1 MTKSLFGGSAVVA
14 AALLSGSL
22 IVYSLATAIETPA
35 APSPKR
41 LSQQARSGASGPS
54 VMIEGELPAPGE
66 LPAVVVTNMEEP
78 PPPPPAAEEIAAGP
92 PETYVATAYS
102 LPGRTASGRPVG
114 QGIIAADRRVLP
126 LGTRVRLDAGPHSG
140 VYVVADTGGSIRGR
154 RIDIWMRSSRD
165 ARRFG
170 RRPVRLTVLRQR
182 NRRPAARSAARR

>member
-22 IVYSLATAIETPA
+22 IAYSLATAVETPA
-35 APSPKR
+35 APSPRR
-41 LSQQARSGASGPS
+41 LQQQARTAPAT
-54 VMIEGELPAPGE
+54 IEAETTDLGEM
-66 LPAVVVTNMEEP
+66 PAVVVNMEP
-78 PPPPPAAEEIAAGP
+78 PPPLP
-92 PETYVATAYS
+92 PETSEETPAAPPEIFVATAYS
-102 LPGRTASGRPVG
+102 LPGRTASGRPVAP
-114 QGIIAADRRVLP
+114 GIIAADRRVLP

-170 RRPVRLTVLRQR
+170 RRPVRLTVLRPHR
-182 NRRPAARSAARR
+182 WPGARPATSTRR